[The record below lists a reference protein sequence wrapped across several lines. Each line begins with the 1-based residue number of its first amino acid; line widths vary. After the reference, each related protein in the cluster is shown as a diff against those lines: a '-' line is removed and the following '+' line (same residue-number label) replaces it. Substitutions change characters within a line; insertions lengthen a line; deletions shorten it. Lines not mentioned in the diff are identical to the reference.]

1 MIDKHAIFEIHRLA
15 DAGLSLRRI
24 AARLGMSRKTV
35 KKYLKNPNATFA
47 GGKPRESKLA
57 PCRPL
62 IDEFLQQEPDVH
74 ATVVLQRLREKGFD
88 GQITIVRDYIRE
100 KRGRMKT
107 PTPFIRFE
115 SAPGE
120 QMQVDW
126 GHFGSLAYG
135 QTRRKLYALVVTESY
150 SRMMHA
156 TFTHSQRQ
164 EALHQALYDGFSFFG
179 GAPKTLLVDNMLTAV
194 SERRGPIIRFNAAFL
209 DFLRP
214 LKIDPRACN
223 VRAPHEKGKVERA
236 VGYLRRNF
244 WPLRTFSDLDDVQ
257 RQADEWRDAVANVR
271 VHQTTGKRPADMAE
285 QMRSALRPLP
295 DPAPD
300 LRETLQLKVHKDFA
314 VHFDGNAYTAPPRM
328 IGKFVVV
335 KADAHAVTLYHGAN
349 RIAVHRRS
357 WERKQRI
364 LNPAH
369 EQQVKKMRKRLWRD
383 RQVQAVCALGEDAVH
398 FLQMLAQN
406 DRPVKKSVETL
417 LSLKDRFGAKA
428 LMSAVGKAAAFK
440 AWNVES
446 VENILRQETTKR
458 ETPLPVRLKDEA
470 LSRIR
475 LEEPSLADYDNFISQ
490 KVKDD
495 D

>member
-1 MIDKHAIFEIHRLA
+1 MIDKHAVFEIHRLA
-15 DAGLSLRRI
+15 DSGLSLRRI

-35 KKYLKNPNATFA
+35 KKYLKNPDATFA
-47 GGKPRESKLA
+47 GGKPKGSKLTA
-57 PCRPL
+57 CRAL
-62 IDEFLQQEPDVH
+62 IDEFLEQDPDVH
-74 ATVVLQRLREKGFD
+74 ATVVFQRLREKGFD

-100 KRGRMKT
+100 KRGKMKT

-120 QMQVDW
+120 QVQIDW
-126 GHFGSLAYG
+126 GHFGGLTYS
-135 QTRRKLYALVVTESY
+135 QTRRKLYALVMTESY

-223 VRAPHEKGKVERA
+223 VRSPHEKGKVERA
-236 VGYLRRNF
+236 IGYLRRNF
-244 WPLRTFSDLDDVQ
+244 WPLRTFADLADVN
-257 RQADEWRDAVANVR
+257 RQVDEWRDAVANVR
-271 VHQTTGKRPADMAE
+271 VHQTTGKRPLDLAE
-285 QMRSALRPLP
+285 AMRSGLRPLP

-300 LRETLQLKVHKDFA
+300 LRETLQLKVHKDLA

-328 IGKFVVV
+328 IGKSVVL
-335 KADAHAVTLYHGAN
+335 KADSDSVTLYHGAS
-349 RIAVHRRS
+349 RVAVHLRS

-369 EQQVKKMRKRLWRD
+369 EEQVKKMRKRLWRD
-383 RQVQAVCALGEDAVH
+383 QQVQAFCALGDDAVH

-406 DRPVKKSVETL
+406 DRAIKKGVETL
-417 LSLKDRFGAKA
+417 LSLKDCFGAKA
-428 LMSAVGKAAAFK
+428 LVGAVRKASAFK
-440 AWNVES
+440 AWSVES
-446 VENILRQETTKR
+446 VENILRQEMTKR
-458 ETPLPVRLKDEA
+458 ETPLPVRLEDEA
-470 LSRIR
+470 LNSIR
-475 LEEPSLADYDNFISQ
+475 LEEPSLADYDDFISR